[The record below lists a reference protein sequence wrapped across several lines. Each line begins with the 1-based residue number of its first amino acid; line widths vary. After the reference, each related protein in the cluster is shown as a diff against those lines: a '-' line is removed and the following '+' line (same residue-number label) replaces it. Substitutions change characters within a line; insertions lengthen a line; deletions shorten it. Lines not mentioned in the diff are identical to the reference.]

1 MALHNTPRHSHG
13 VFGWRKQKQKQRNSQ
28 WFLRFIMSR
37 RLYFGLWCKIYNCN
51 WHDLIR
57 DPIRDL
63 SVIRSDPWSGPW
75 SDPVRSRFCWS
86 RFEAKCLMLLTTTW
100 LTWVK
105 NIEWWLLIF
114 LAWQNNVM
122 QKAACDDTI
131 ISNISSVTHE
141 GLMDKFAV
149 LVFIIIT
156 FAMLTFLTKRM

>member
-1 MALHNTPRHSHG
+1 MGFLGKENKNKNKNKETPSGFCASLCHAD
-13 VFGWRKQKQKQRNSQ
+13 
-28 WFLRFIMSR
+28 FI
-37 RLYFGLWCKIYNCN
+37 LNCDAKSIIAIN
-51 WHDLIR
+51 MTWSVIR
-57 DPIRDL
+57 SVTR

-131 ISNISSVTHE
+131 ISNISSVTRE

-149 LVFIIIT
+149 LVFITII
-156 FAMLTFLTKRM
+156 FAMLTFFNKKNVN